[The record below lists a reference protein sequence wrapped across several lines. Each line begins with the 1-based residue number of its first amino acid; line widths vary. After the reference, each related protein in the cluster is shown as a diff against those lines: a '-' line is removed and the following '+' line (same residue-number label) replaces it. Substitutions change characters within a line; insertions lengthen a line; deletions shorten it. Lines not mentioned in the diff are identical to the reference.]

1 MFSESFEIDLQVLKV
16 KSNKP
21 SNQPKSTHKCNP
33 ITCSKNN
40 NLKPTS
46 STQSK
51 ASRTSMNI
59 MNSLIVRK
67 MLKSR
72 IQEKLERATQVRLY
86 DSRIPP
92 QNYSVPTEPHCCG
105 GINGHAFK

>member
-72 IQEKLERATQVRLY
+72 IQEKLERAEERRRELVELRRVKNTMRLK
-86 DSRIPP
+86 RIKMRVL
-92 QNYSVPTEPHCCG
+92 SVKER
-105 GINGHAFK
+105 